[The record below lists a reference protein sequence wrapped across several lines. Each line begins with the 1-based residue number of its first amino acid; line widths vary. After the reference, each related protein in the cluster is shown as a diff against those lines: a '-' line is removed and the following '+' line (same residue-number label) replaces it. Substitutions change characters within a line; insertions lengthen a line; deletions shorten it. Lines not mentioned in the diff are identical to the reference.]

1 MRARTLIV
9 SLVVAMMA
17 VTTALPA
24 LAVKPVAASAE
35 VTFPDVNPCTGEEHL
50 VTIAWDIAFRE
61 NRNSVILTF
70 DTTITTSDGWSGT
83 GRETQVLNDNHLINS
98 LSIFVS
104 DGDGSVYSVIGPRK
118 IDPATGEV
126 TLGGTPRIDC
136 IRN

>member
-1 MRARTLIV
+1 MRTRTLIV
-9 SLVVAMMA
+9 SLVAALMA

-24 LAVKPVAASAE
+24 LAVKPVADSAE
-35 VTFPDVNPCTGEEHL
+35 VTFPDFNACTGEGHL
-50 VTIAWDIAFRE
+50 VTIAWDIAIRE
-61 NRNSVILTF
+61 NRNSQILTF
-70 DTTITTSDGWSGT
+70 DTTVTTSDGWSGT

-104 DGDGSVYSVIGPRK
+104 DGDGSVYRVLASRK